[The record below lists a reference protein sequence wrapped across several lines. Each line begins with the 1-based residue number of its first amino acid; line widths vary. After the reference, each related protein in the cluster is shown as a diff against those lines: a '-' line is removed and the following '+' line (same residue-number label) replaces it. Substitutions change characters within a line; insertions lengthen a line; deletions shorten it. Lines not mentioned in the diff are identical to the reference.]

1 MCVTA
6 EARLRGPQPAHVHV
20 VHERGLWGERDAF
33 QIGRLPPKM
42 ETHQGQRQPARKPE
56 SIFMDAEHVAH
67 FFYPL
72 I

>member
-1 MCVTA
+1 MKGGREGGGGSGGVF
-6 EARLRGPQPAHVHV
+6 H
-20 VHERGLWGERDAF
+20 
-33 QIGRLPPKM
+33 IGRLPPKM
-42 ETHQGQRQPARKPE
+42 ETHQGQRQPVRKPE